1 MIDLPDHIDN
11 STRKQM
17 AKNLLQPEH
26 NIEAMK
32 TGSNMMFK
40 FSKLGEF
47 VDVYVDHD
55 IPSGRKCG
63 RSKTGKGV
71 FLSSNSTTHNQAKP
85 GFNFVKKLTL
95 LSLDHTIG

>member
-1 MIDLPDHIDN
+1 
-11 STRKQM
+11 M

-55 IPSGRKCG
+55 VPSGRKCG
-63 RSKTGKGV
+63 RSKTGTSL
-71 FLSSNSTTHNQAKP
+71 FFIFQLFNTQSDEACFQAKP

-95 LSLDHTIG
+95 LSLDHTTG